1 MKLIHKILAWPVIL
15 SLLLL
20 SGCAMNASD
29 NAPELIEPVGMEPD
43 NTVVTRGE
51 IFNVITLEGIVLPYV
66 HDLCFDA
73 GGIIDE
79 VLVTVG
85 SPVKAGDVIA
95 RLDADIYKS
104 SLTALESNLAYNL
117 EVWALTEKMA
127 VTKIEIAKAEF
138 KQLKAEG
145 AAASAT
151 SLKEIEITDL
161 ENKLNA
167 DKALW
172 ELTRADL
179 EAGIAQLREQVSGSV
194 LTAPCDGTI
203 VYTTAVEGG
212 YAIADSSLF
221 RLAED
226 ANLYISADYV
236 TADQVD
242 KALEIYGTVAGKE
255 VSVKYEPMDR
265 VEYLSRNDSGKAI
278 DSTFVVSDAG
288 DVEVES
294 GMSAVI
300 FIVTER
306 DNNALIVPTCTVR
319 QDVNGYFVYLVDESG
334 TQIRR
339 NIKRGIYNDAY
350 VQILEGLEEGDVVY
364 AGN

>member
-1 MKLIHKILAWPVIL
+1 MKLIHKILVLPVIL

-20 SGCAMNASD
+20 SSCAINASN

-43 NTVVTRGE
+43 TAIVSHGE
-51 IFNVITLEGIVLPYV
+51 IFNVITLEGLVLPQV
-66 HDLCFDA
+66 HDLYFNA

-79 VLVTVG
+79 VLVTIG
-85 SPVKAGDVIA
+85 SSVKAGDVIA
-95 RLDADIYKS
+95 RLDADIYENTLES
-104 SLTALESNLAYNL
+104 TESNLTYSL
-117 EVWALTEKMA
+117 EVWELSEKMA
-127 VTKIEIAKAEF
+127 SAKIDIAKIELE
-138 KQLKAEG
+138 QLKNEG
-145 AAASAT
+145 ASASAIG
-151 SLKEIEITDL
+151 LKEIEITEL

-172 ELTRADL
+172 ELTRV
-179 EAGIAQLREQVSGSV
+179 EIEGSIEQLREQVAGSV

-203 VYTTAVEGG
+203 VYTTAIEGG
-212 YAIADSSLF
+212 YAMANSSLF

-226 ANLYISADYV
+226 ENLYISADYI

-255 VSVKYEPMDR
+255 VGVKYEPMDR
-265 VEYLSRNDSGKAI
+265 VEYLSRNDSGK
-278 DSTFVVSDAG
+278 DMSSTFVVSDAG

-300 FIVTER
+300 FLVTER

-319 QDVNGYFVYLVDESG
+319 QDVNGYFVYLVDENG

>member
-1 MKLIHKILAWPVIL
+1 MKAY
-15 SLLLL
+15 
-20 SGCAMNASD
+20 D

-43 NTVVTRGE
+43 KAVVYRGE
-51 IFNVITLEGIVLPYV
+51 IFNVITLEGLVLPQV
-66 HDLCFDA
+66 HELYFNA

-85 SPVKAGDVIA
+85 STVRAGDIIA
-95 RLDADIYKS
+95 RLDADIYAK
-104 SLTALESNLAYNL
+104 TLETTENNLAYNL

-127 VTKIEIAKAEF
+127 SAKIDIAKIELD
-138 KQLKAEG
+138 QLKKAG
-145 AAASAT
+145 ASAST
-151 SLKEIEITDL
+151 IGLKEIEITEL

-172 ELTRADL
+172 ELTRV
-179 EAGIAQLREQVSGSV
+179 EIEGNIEQLREQVAGSV

-203 VYTTAVEGG
+203 VYTTAIEGG
-212 YAIADSSLF
+212 YAMANSSLF

-226 ANLYISADYV
+226 ENLYISADYV

-255 VSVKYEPMDR
+255 VGVKYEPMDR
-265 VEYLSRNDSGKAI
+265 VEYLSRNDSGK
-278 DSTFVVSDAG
+278 DMNSTFVVSDAG
-288 DVEVES
+288 DVDVES

-300 FIVTER
+300 FLVTER

-319 QDVNGYFVYLVDESG
+319 QDVNGYFVYLIDETG
-334 TQIRR
+334 TQVRH

>member
-1 MKLIHKILAWPVIL
+1 MKLIHKILVWPVIL

-20 SGCAMNASD
+20 SGCAINASD
-29 NAPELIEPVGMEPD
+29 KVPELIEPVGMDPD
-43 NTVVTRGE
+43 TATVSRGE
-51 IFNVITLEGIVLPYV
+51 IFNVITLEGLVLPQV
-66 HDLCFDA
+66 HDLCFNA

-79 VLVTVG
+79 VLVTIG
-85 SPVKAGDVIA
+85 STVKEGDVIA
-95 RLDADIYKS
+95 RLDANIYEK
-104 SLTALESNLAYNL
+104 TLESTENTLAYNL
-117 EVWALTEKMA
+117 EVWELSEKMA
-127 VTKIEIAKAEF
+127 SAKIDIAKIELQ
-138 KQLKAEG
+138 QLSNDG
-145 AAASAT
+145 ASA
-151 SLKEIEITDL
+151 SAIGLKEIEITEL
-161 ENKLNA
+161 ENKLKA

-172 ELTRADL
+172 ELTRIEL
-179 EAGIAQLREQVSGSV
+179 EGSIEQLREQVAGSV

-203 VYTTAVEGG
+203 VYTTAIEGG
-212 YAIADSSLF
+212 YAMANSSLF

-226 ANLYISADYV
+226 ENLYISADYV

-255 VSVKYEPMDR
+255 VGVKYEAMDR
-265 VEYLSRNDSGKAI
+265 VEYLSRNDSGK
-278 DSTFVVSDAG
+278 DMNSTFVVSDAG

-300 FIVTER
+300 FLVTER

-319 QDVNGYFVYLVDESG
+319 QDVNGYFVYLVDKAG
-334 TQIRR
+334 TQIRQT
-339 NIKRGIYNDAY
+339 IKRGIYNDAY